1 MFLLYRKYNKL
12 NEMEG
17 YEEVRGIFGEDD
29 MREVIGG
36 MMVLFVGCGTDHLP
50 EIGPAGLP
58 FLTQPPQSTK
68 SRKRERQTTSDPK
81 KE

>member
-1 MFLLYRKYNKL
+1 MA
-12 NEMEG
+12 G

-36 MMVLFVGCGTDHLP
+36 MRVLFVGCGTDHLS

-58 FLTQPPQSTK
+58 FFGPAPPIY
-68 SRKRERQTTSDPK
+68 E
-81 KE
+81 

>member
-1 MFLLYRKYNKL
+1 
-12 NEMEG
+12 
-17 YEEVRGIFGEDD
+17 

>member
-1 MFLLYRKYNKL
+1 MA
-12 NEMEG
+12 G

-36 MMVLFVGCGTDHLP
+36 MRVLFVGCGTDHLP

-58 FLTQPPQSTK
+58 FLTQPPPNPRRAENGNGKRPAT
-68 SRKRERQTTSDPK
+68 RKKNDYF
-81 KE
+81 

>member
-1 MFLLYRKYNKL
+1 MA
-12 NEMEG
+12 G

-36 MMVLFVGCGTDHLP
+36 MRVLFVGCGTDHLP

-58 FLTQPPQSTK
+58 FLDQPPPNPQRTGNKNGKRSA
-68 SRKRERQTTSDPK
+68 SRKNNAYF
-81 KE
+81 

>member
-1 MFLLYRKYNKL
+1 MA
-12 NEMEG
+12 G

-36 MMVLFVGCGTDHLP
+36 MRVLFVGCGTDHLP

-58 FLTQPPQSTK
+58 FFGPPPPQSANGNRNGK
-68 SRKRERQTTSDPK
+68 RLANRKK
-81 KE
+81 